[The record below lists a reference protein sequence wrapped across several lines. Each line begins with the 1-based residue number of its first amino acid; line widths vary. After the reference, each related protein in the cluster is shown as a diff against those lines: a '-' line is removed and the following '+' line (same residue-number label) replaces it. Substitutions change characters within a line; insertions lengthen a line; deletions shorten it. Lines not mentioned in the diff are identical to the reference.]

1 MRINTQAVC
10 IITIFLTLSVFS
22 QERIRSL
29 RPKYFSAMT
38 VAGYVGGET
47 LTNFPVAVRI
57 SKDAIAG
64 FDYEQCRGQDDI
76 SFSDA
81 NGMSLPCEIE
91 CWNTNGESIAWV
103 SLPSVSTNSPAT
115 FTMNW
120 KHSILPDDSNSTSIW
135 TNAKY
140 LGAWHFNSPYNPVA
154 TNYQANSAGN
164 FDLALY
170 NNASISRVDNGV
182 VGNAFLASLSST
194 GSGAIDLFTTPHLVN
209 NGLVNTGFV
218 LSGWSYWKGNTANN
232 ARQVFIINPTGSAS
246 YKWQLYI
253 KSKKLYSRF
262 GAGGEMQ
269 LGTNYVHTAWF
280 HWSVRVS
287 NKEKWDYFI
296 NGKWQQTR
304 TTSQLKFIN
313 YMISMTYSIGGFQ
326 GYTDEIRIHNVA
338 ASDDWIKA
346 EYDSMANKNFITA
359 EPAVRRPDPL
369 RLIIR

>member
-1 MRINTQAVC
+1 MRIITQAVC

-22 QERIRSL
+22 QERVRSL

-103 SLPSVSTNSPAT
+103 SLPSVSTNSPTT

-182 VGNAFLASLSST
+182 VGNAFLASLSS
-194 GSGAIDLFTTPHLVN
+194 SGAIDLFTTPHLVN

-218 LSGWSYWKGNTANN
+218 LSGWSYWRGNTANN

-304 TTSQLKFIN
+304 TTSQLKYIN
-313 YMISMTYSIGGFQ
+313 YMISMTYSIGGSQ

-359 EPAVRRPDPL
+359 APAVRRPDPL